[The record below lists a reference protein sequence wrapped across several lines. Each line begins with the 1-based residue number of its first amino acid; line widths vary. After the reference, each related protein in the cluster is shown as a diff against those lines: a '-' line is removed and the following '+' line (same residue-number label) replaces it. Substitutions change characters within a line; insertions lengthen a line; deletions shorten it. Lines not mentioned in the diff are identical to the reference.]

1 MSKLFS
7 GHRLVALALF
17 SALLLVL
24 AVSASFSW
32 FAENPLTPVGGEV
45 VPGYFAGGDGT
56 AANPYVIKRP
66 IHLYNLA
73 WLQNIGRFNQKDANG
88 NYTQYHFVLSDNL
101 DMKGYTLPPI
111 GTAEYPFIGTFES
124 ETNPLDG
131 TVDEVCYTISNLTVS
146 NTLAVGEIERRPPWV
161 TELSGAEVIGMFG
174 VIGVY
179 DLTETPVT
187 YGSIVPSVSDY
198 YLKDPVVRAQT
209 PQALMG
215 LIAGY
220 VNGKLHNVGVVGG
233 ILESGLGHND
243 ELSGD
248 SISYYGLIGNRAAS
262 VNWGG
267 ITAPGAGSGAIKID
281 PNDTDL
287 QAAITTS
294 EYATQGYIPVPEAA
308 TDRAFI
314 ASGWTDAT
322 TKEDLLVELSSGGT
336 PNIFHMYKT
345 LITCASDGTS
355 AMYTTPNGTREKLDS
370 SLAKDGYLATIN
382 PAFKDNAD
390 FYKRLTDKGTYQ
402 INTGTYTQTV
412 LNDAQTAFRR
422 TITVTLK
429 DESLPANQRSLTIP
443 AGGIW
448 FKPASDGNCIISFLV
463 SNMSGNAYKSLYR
476 YKRDA
481 NGNIDNST
489 ISETVFQF
497 TKKNSDLK
505 NGDVVCFSV
514 NITAAEVLAGYEY
527 LVGNT
532 SHYPSDEDKVNDSC
546 NFYFLALAGASTK
559 GSVVT
564 SQSKELLHINFIDE
578 ATREAGGDVADN
590 GMKVNTFDIRLLAT
604 GAAFESVIFA
614 RTNMTADTTATITE
628 GQLSIT
634 RYSHTAIV
642 LDQTTPTQ

>member
-1 MSKLFS
+1 MSKLLS
-7 GHRLVALALF
+7 GHRLVALALL

-56 AANPYVIKRP
+56 AENPYVIKRP

-88 NYTQYHFVLSDNL
+88 TYTQYHFVLSDHL
-101 DMKGYTLPPI
+101 DMEGYTLPPI

-124 ETNPLDG
+124 EANPLDG
-131 TVDEVCYTISNLTVS
+131 TVDEICYTISNLTVS

-161 TELSGAEVIGMFG
+161 TELTGAEVIGMFG

-233 ILESGLGHND
+233 KLESGLGHSD

-248 SISYYGLIGNRAAS
+248 SISYYGLIGNRATS

-287 QAAITTS
+287 QRVMGDENYTTN
-294 EYATQGYIPVPEAA
+294 GYMAVPEAA

-314 ASGWTDAT
+314 TGGGTNGTINVVEGEPGKFFMYKDLVSGDGSTDEYWTTTDKIQEIATDA
-322 TKEDLLVELSSGGT
+322 L
-336 PNIFHMYKT
+336 
-345 LITCASDGTS
+345 
-355 AMYTTPNGTREKLDS
+355 
-370 SLAKDGYLATIN
+370 KDGYLPMIN
-382 PAFKDNAD
+382 PDFEDNGD
-390 FYKRLTDKGTYQ
+390 FYQSLLAAGTSAL
-402 INTGTYTQTV
+402 NTGTTSL
-412 LNDAQTAFRR
+412 LNDSKTAFRA
-422 TITVTLK
+422 TIEVTLEEK
-429 DESLPANQRSLTIP
+429 DANGNAKKLVIP
-443 AGGIW
+443 KNGIW
-448 FKPASDGNCIISFLV
+448 FKPAAPGNCTVAFMILNRSDD
-463 SNMSGNAYKSLYR
+463 GYKSIYR
-476 YKRDA
+476 FKRDEF
-481 NGNIDNST
+481 GNIDNST
-489 ISETVFQF
+489 ISETRLVFE
-497 TKKNSDLK
+497 KNNTLK
-505 NGDVVCFSV
+505 RADVVCFQYE
-514 NITAAEVLAGYEY
+514 ITPEDVAAEYEY
-527 LVGNT
+527 VVGT
-532 SHYPSDEDKVNDSC
+532 STISGNHNVV
-546 NFYFLALAGASTK
+546 FYFLALAGASTK

-614 RTNMTADTTATITE
+614 RTNMTDDTTATITD